1 MRTCTRCNE
10 TKSLEEYNKA
20 GYDKEHGRM
29 SICRECHRKSNSNRM
44 WVNGVY
50 IPMDHPLH
58 KAGRY
63 NTLEDAWSH
72 VEIDTRSSDG
82 YVYIIEN
89 KAWEG
94 WYKVGKAASA
104 EDRLNGYQTSS
115 PFRDYELLYS
125 AQFANRHH
133 AEADVHRL
141 LRNVI
146 SEENCKGEW
155 FKADYEVIKDMIEAV
170 KINEPQLDLFKEA
183 S

>member
-20 GYDKEHGRM
+20 GGDKEHGLM

-82 YVYIIEN
+82 YVYIIE
-89 KAWEG
+89 KR
-94 WYKVGKAASA
+94 S
-104 EDRLNGYQTSS
+104 
-115 PFRDYELLYS
+115 
-125 AQFANRHH
+125 
-133 AEADVHRL
+133 
-141 LRNVI
+141 
-146 SEENCKGEW
+146 
-155 FKADYEVIKDMIEAV
+155 
-170 KINEPQLDLFKEA
+170 
-183 S
+183 